1 VKTAEDLEIT
11 DLFPAEVTIVNFS
24 SSVTLGDFD
33 EETGLWTI
41 ASLPVGDTETLTF
54 NATVNLDT
62 PPGIFTNFIVTNS
75 STPDPDDDDNDSS
88 TDNTVV
94 ATSITV
100 IKDRRGG
107 PAEPDDFNLTINDE
121 PVLSEEVN
129 LLAPGEYFLG
139 ETQIPGYFFEE
150 ITGAGCPEELGENFT
165 LAFGENLVCIIEN
178 KRHGNDDR
186 IDPPTLSQ
194 PTLTSLGNPDTGLGG
209 TIELDLDEVDEPVT
223 AAVGDVLLFT
233 FAIDENQ
240 GWTNLGKLCVY
251 LDNEGEGLDEN
262 ELSITESKRQHF
274 STEVCYY
281 RYDNPPVTVT
291 DPTGLLSEVDLTMI
305 KDYKDE
311 NDARTFKGIFTAT
324 VMREMVLT
332 DFYAYIQD
340 QDENPHS
347 MQVKSVFEVVSPEDF
362 AAFVKDIA
370 QWWSQGYTSDAE
382 FINAIQFLIDEGVIT
397 IEGIDPSIP
406 IPASLGE
413 LDEPVEI
420 VPRWIEYIAEWWA
433 AGLLEDQS
441 FYDVIEYLVNNGVL
455 VI

>member
-1 VKTAEDLEIT
+1 M
-11 DLFPAEVTIVNFS
+11 
-24 SSVTLGDFD
+24 
-33 EETGLWTI
+33 
-41 ASLPVGDTETLTF
+41 
-54 NATVNLDT
+54 
-62 PPGIFTNFIVTNS
+62 
-75 STPDPDDDDNDSS
+75 
-88 TDNTVV
+88 
-94 ATSITV
+94 
-100 IKDRRGG
+100 
-107 PAEPDDFNLTINDE
+107 
-121 PVLSEEVN
+121 
-129 LLAPGEYFLG
+129 
-139 ETQIPGYFFEE
+139 
-150 ITGAGCPEELGENFT
+150 
-165 LAFGENLVCIIEN
+165 
-178 KRHGNDDR
+178 
-186 IDPPTLSQ
+186 
-194 PTLTSLGNPDTGLGG
+194 
-209 TIELDLDEVDEPVT
+209 DEVDEPVT

-262 ELSITESKRQHF
+262 ELAITESKRQHF

-281 RYDNPPVTVT
+281 RYDNPQVTVT

-347 MQVKSVFEVVSPEDF
+347 MQVKSVFEVVSLEDF

-397 IEGIDPSIP
+397 VEGIDPSIP

-433 AGLLEDQS
+433 AGLIDDET
-441 FYDVIEYLVNNGVL
+441 FYKVIGHLVNNGVL